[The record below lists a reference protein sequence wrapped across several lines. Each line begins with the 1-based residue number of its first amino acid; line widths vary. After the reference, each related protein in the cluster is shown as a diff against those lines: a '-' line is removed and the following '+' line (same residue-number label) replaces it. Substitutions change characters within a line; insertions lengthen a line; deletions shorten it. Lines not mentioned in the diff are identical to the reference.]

1 MGSSIYVRDVNAV
14 GVRVADGEVAL
25 EGERDDHE
33 DGRGH
38 EDLSSRYVQHRRQS
52 NFYHL
57 LQSSSFSF
65 VQYMKNGL
73 VSTHVR
79 HYVQVLSHDGHN
91 G

>member
-38 EDLSSRYVQHRRQS
+38 EDLSSIYMCNIDANLTFITYCNHPPSYSTRRTVEYS
-52 NFYHL
+52 RAPL
-57 LQSSSFSF
+57 CPGIVPRRS
-65 VQYMKNGL
+65 
-73 VSTHVR
+73 
-79 HYVQVLSHDGHN
+79 
-91 G
+91 

>member
-38 EDLSSRYVQHRRQS
+38 EDLSSKYVHAKLAFTMDDFRS
-52 NFYHL
+52 ITILF
-57 LQSSSFSF
+57 F
-65 VQYMKNGL
+65 VSYTFKGIL
-73 VSTHVR
+73 PWVSK
-79 HYVQVLSHDGHN
+79 
-91 G
+91 